1 MKYNKNKSAINFI
14 IQKTED
20 NRKKYKAMFR
30 LKTSKCIL
38 REAFEDTLAMNMY
51 LDKAI
56 KEKNNG

>member
-20 NRKKYKAMFR
+20 NRKKYKAMSR

-51 LDKAI
+51 LDEAM

>member
-20 NRKKYKAMFR
+20 NRKKYKAMSK

-38 REAFEDTLAMNMY
+38 SEALKDTLVMNMY
-51 LDKAI
+51 LDETI
-56 KEKNNG
+56 KEGR